1 MNLWTGNLS
10 TNRLRAGA
18 KKKEFCNNEPMD
30 ETLSAAQAEERWT
43 ELVAAINEARQRY
56 YDFDE
61 PTISDADYDA
71 LYRELEEL
79 EARFPA
85 LATSDSPTASVGG
98 SPQAS
103 FAPVAHSRQMTSL
116 DDVFS
121 FEELANWF
129 KRVQTRWPGK
139 TIPMTAEVKV
149 DGLAVN
155 LIYENG
161 SLVQAATRGDGF
173 VGEDVTANV
182 RTISSIP
189 ARLTGETLPQRVDI
203 RGEVYFRLDDFA
215 RVNEARLAAGERT
228 FVNPRNAAA
237 GSLRRKDAAETAKLP
252 LSFVAHGIGEVDW
265 DADGLRPT
273 TQEGWYQT
281 LAGWGVPVG
290 VHTRIITNLEEATA
304 TIDEFGRNRGS
315 FEHEID
321 GVVFKVDSLEK
332 QAQMGQTS
340 RTPRWAVAYKY
351 PPEEAFTRLL
361 DIQVQVGRTG
371 RVTPFAVF
379 QKVLVA
385 GSNLQHATL
394 HNAQEVKRK
403 GILIGDLIVVRK
415 AGDVIPEVVGPV
427 MADRDG
433 TERQFEMPEFCP
445 SCGTRLAPTKE
456 GDADLRCPNAAG
468 CPAQITERLIH
479 LGSRGALDVQ
489 GLGAEAAAALT
500 QPEMGR
506 ERVVAALVEG
516 GKVTLEDGTE
526 IRLAADSERSHG
538 ELFDDAE
545 ALLPA
550 VQTPVLHNAKD
561 VFTLDAEALRDVFVW
576 RPVRSQGVHTGDF
589 QQVRFFWSSAW
600 SKRGGQRV
608 KVPSKPRKSL
618 LDMLGQ
624 LEGAKTQP
632 VWRFLVALSIR
643 HVGPTAAQS
652 LGSKYGSISRI
663 AAADTEELAD
673 TEGVGRVIAESVHKW
688 FRVDWHQQIVAA
700 WAEAGAVLE
709 DEPVEEAPQTLA
721 GATVVVSGA
730 MPGFDREGAKA
741 AVIAR
746 GGKASSSVSK
756 RTDLVIAGPGA
767 GSKVGKAEALG
778 VPVAEATAFPK
789 LLDEGLEAVLA
800 DLG

>member
-1 MNLWTGNLS
+1 
-10 TNRLRAGA
+10 
-18 KKKEFCNNEPMD
+18 MD
-30 ETLSAAQAEERWT
+30 KTLTAAQAEERWT

-61 PTISDADYDA
+61 PTISDADYDS

-79 EARFPA
+79 EARNPSLVTA
-85 LATSDSPTASVGG
+85 DSPTVTVGG
-98 SPQAS
+98 SPQEA
-103 FAPVAHSRQMTSL
+103 FAPVAHTRQMTSL

-121 FEELANWF
+121 YAELGAWF
-129 KRVQTRWPGK
+129 KRVQSRWPEEA
-139 TIPMTAEVKV
+139 IPMTAEIKV

-155 LIYENG
+155 LTYEDG
-161 SLVQAATRGDGF
+161 LLVQAATRGDGF

-182 RTISSIP
+182 RTIKTIP
-189 ARLTGETLPQRVDI
+189 LRLRGNTLPRRVDI

-237 GSLRRKDAAETAKLP
+237 GSLRRKDSAETAKLP
-252 LSFVAHGIGEVDW
+252 LSFVAHGIGLVEWDGDVEVP
-265 DADGLRPT
+265 A
-273 TQEGWYQT
+273 TQSEWYET
-281 LAGWGVPVG
+281 IAGWGVPVG
-290 VHTRIITNLEEATA
+290 VHTRLVEKLEQATE
-304 TIDEFGRNRGS
+304 TIEEFGHNRGS

-321 GVVFKVDSLEK
+321 GVVFKVNDLARQE
-332 QAQMGQTS
+332 QMGQTS

-403 GILIGDLIVVRK
+403 GVLIGDLIVVRK

-433 TERQFEMPEFCP
+433 TERPFEMPEFCP

-456 GDADLRCPNAAG
+456 GDADLRCPNTAG

-479 LGSRGALDVQ
+479 VGSRGALDIQ

-516 GKVTLEDGTE
+516 GTVTLEDGTE
-526 IRLAADSERSHG
+526 RRLEADAERSHG
-538 ELFDDAE
+538 ELFEDAE

-550 VQTPVLHNAKD
+550 PQHAVLHNAKD
-561 VFTLDAEALRDVFVW
+561 LFTLEAEQLREVFVW
-576 RPVRSQGVHTGDF
+576 RPVRVQGVRTGDY
-589 QQVRFFWSSAW
+589 QQVRFFWSAAW
-600 SKRGGQRV
+600 SKRGGKRV
-608 KVPSKPRKSL
+608 AVTSKPRKGL

-624 LEGAKTQP
+624 LEGAKLQP

-643 HVGPTAAQS
+643 HVGPTAAQA
-652 LGSKYGSISRI
+652 LGAKYGSIARI
-663 AAADTEELAD
+663 AQADVDDLAD
-673 TEGVGRVIAESVHKW
+673 TEGVGQVIAESVYEW
-688 FRVDWHQQIVAA
+688 FRVDWHQDIVDS
-700 WAEAGAVLE
+700 WASAGAALE

-721 GATVVVSGA
+721 GATVVISGA
-730 MPGFDREGAKA
+730 MPGYDREGAKA

-756 RTDLVIAGPGA
+756 RTDLVVAGPGA
-767 GSKVGKAEALG
+767 GSKVGKAETLG
-778 VPVAEATAFPK
+778 VPVAEAALFPR
-789 LLDEGLEAVLA
+789 LLDEGVEAVIA
-800 DLG
+800 ALG

>member
-1 MNLWTGNLS
+1 
-10 TNRLRAGA
+10 
-18 KKKEFCNNEPMD
+18 MD
-30 ETLSAAQAEERWT
+30 KTLTAAQAEERWT

-61 PTISDADYDA
+61 PTISDADYDS

-79 EARFPA
+79 EARNPSLVTA
-85 LATSDSPTASVGG
+85 DSPTVTVGG
-98 SPQAS
+98 SPQEA
-103 FAPVAHSRQMTSL
+103 FAPVAHTRQMTSL

-121 FEELANWF
+121 YAELGAWF
-129 KRVQTRWPGK
+129 KRVQSRWPEEA
-139 TIPMTAEVKV
+139 IPMTAEIKV

-155 LIYENG
+155 LTYEDG
-161 SLVQAATRGDGF
+161 LLVQAATRGDGF

-182 RTISSIP
+182 RTIKTIP
-189 ARLTGETLPQRVDI
+189 LRLRGNTLPRRVDV

-237 GSLRRKDAAETAKLP
+237 GSLRRKDSAETAKLP
-252 LSFVAHGIGEVDW
+252 LSFVAHGIGLVEWDGDVEVP
-265 DADGLRPT
+265 A
-273 TQEGWYQT
+273 TQSEWYET
-281 LAGWGVPVG
+281 IAGWGVPVG
-290 VHTRIITNLEEATA
+290 VHTRLVENLEQATE
-304 TIDEFGRNRGS
+304 TIEEFGHNRGS

-321 GVVFKVDSLEK
+321 GVVFKVNDLARQE
-332 QAQMGQTS
+332 QMGQTS

-433 TERQFEMPEFCP
+433 TERPFEMPEFCP

-456 GDADLRCPNAAG
+456 GDADLRCPNTAG

-479 LGSRGALDVQ
+479 VGSRGALDIQ

-516 GKVTLEDGTE
+516 GTVTLEDGTE
-526 IRLAADSERSHG
+526 RRLEADAERSHG
-538 ELFDDAE
+538 ELFEDAE

-550 VQTPVLHNAKD
+550 PQHAVLHNAKD
-561 VFTLDAEALRDVFVW
+561 LFTLEAEQLREVFVW
-576 RPVRSQGVHTGDF
+576 RPVRVQGVRTGDY
-589 QQVRFFWSSAW
+589 QQVRFFWSAAW
-600 SKRGGQRV
+600 IKRGGKRV
-608 KVPSKPRKSL
+608 AVTSKPRKGL

-624 LEGAKTQP
+624 LEGAKLQP

-643 HVGPTAAQS
+643 HVGPTAAQA
-652 LGSKYGSISRI
+652 LGAKYGSVARI
-663 AAADTEELAD
+663 AQADVDDLAD
-673 TEGVGRVIAESVHKW
+673 TEGVGQVIAESVYEW
-688 FRVDWHQQIVAA
+688 FRVDWHQDIVDS
-700 WAEAGAVLE
+700 WASAGAALE

-721 GATVVVSGA
+721 GATVVISGA
-730 MPGFDREGAKA
+730 MPGYDREGAKA

-756 RTDLVIAGPGA
+756 RTDLVVAGPGA
-767 GSKVGKAEALG
+767 GSKVGKAETLG
-778 VPVAEATAFPK
+778 IPVAEAALFSK
-789 LLDEGLEAVLA
+789 LLEEGVEAVIA
-800 DLG
+800 ALG